1 MVPGQSKALQTDVF
15 QPFSSGARGCIAIH
29 LVMTE
34 LRLFVA
40 TFFRE
45 LPGISLSA
53 SVTPQNMKVD
63 DR

>member
-1 MVPGQSKALQTDVF
+1 MKPGQSKALQTDKF

-45 LPGISLSA
+45 LPGLKLA
-53 SVTPQNMKVD
+53 PSVTEESMVIL

>member
-1 MVPGQSKALQTDVF
+1 MKPGQSKALQTDAF

-34 LRLFVA
+34 LRLFCA
-40 TFFRE
+40 TLFRE
-45 LPGISLSA
+45 LPGLSLGA
-53 SVTPQNMKVD
+53 SVTDKSMRIS

>member
-1 MVPGQSKALQTDVF
+1 MKPGQSKALQTDKF
-15 QPFSSGARGCIAIH
+15 QAFSSGARGCIAIH

-45 LPGISLSA
+45 LPDLKLGPSVSEKSMRIS
-53 SVTPQNMKVD
+53 